1 MARSNRR
8 LIRSLVIG
16 LAILASMIVQV
27 HADDHNSVEHLE
39 PMSELERDPRKLRCG
54 PTKKRHSPLSTFA
67 ASTTSFSTPL
77 TTASTTTAPDTTTS
91 TTPYLAT
98 TFCVVADAPYRH
110 SEYLEL
116 LDQVQNMDDE
126 CEFVAHLGDI
136 RSARNYDTCV
146 KETYTNAS
154 FIMKKSQ
161 KPVLMMLGGKPF
173 ARSE

>member
-1 MARSNRR
+1 MSALRIETWSPCQNMRGILESFVVGQRR
-8 LIRSLVIG
+8 RERVHCRLLRHPSLP
-16 LAILASMIVQV
+16 Q
-27 HADDHNSVEHLE
+27 
-39 PMSELERDPRKLRCG
+39 P
-54 PTKKRHSPLSTFA
+54 PLSTT
-67 ASTTSFSTPL
+67 STTI
-77 TTASTTTAPDTTTS
+77 APDTTTTS
-91 TTPYLAT
+91 TTPDLTT

-110 SEYLEL
+110 SEYLKL
-116 LDQVQNMDDE
+116 LDQVQNMDND

-161 KPVLMMLGGKPF
+161 KPVLMMLGGKLF

>member
-67 ASTTSFSTPL
+67 PTASTTSFSTPL

-91 TTPYLAT
+91 TTPYLTT
-98 TFCVVADAPYRH
+98 TF
-110 SEYLEL
+110 
-116 LDQVQNMDDE
+116 MDDE